1 MRWRLISGT
10 LVFALFGPRVIGLI
24 VLPLAALLALAPPP
38 AGARWRWV
46 VVVPLATL
54 GLLVLAPLA
63 PRPLDSVVGA
73 YVVFAS
79 AAFVVTTVAL
89 PARWG
94 GGGVLTRASV
104 ATAVAAL
111 VTALATVLLRPDV
124 TWNALHLQ
132 ALHEASDA
140 LRFAEHL
147 QPDTA
152 DVVAP
157 LANAFGATFPALLVL
172 QTLAG
177 LALGWQWHTRL
188 SAQPLGPPVAPFR
201 QFRFNDAW
209 VWGLVAVLGVWV
221 APALTVLK
229 PAALNVGIVLS
240 VLYCLRGVAIVVAV
254 AGGAGVPTGL
264 LVVGAVVASALA
276 VPLLLIVPGVWT
288 LGVFDTWLEFR
299 RRLAGRPNVM

>member
-38 AGARWRWV
+38 VAARWRWAV
-46 VVVPLATL
+46 VGPLATL

-79 AAFVVTTVAL
+79 AAFVVTTVVL
-89 PARWG
+89 PA
-94 GGGVLTRASV
+94 GVLTRSTV
-104 ATAVAAL
+104 ATAAAAL
-111 VTALATVLLRPDV
+111 VTVGATLLLRPDV

-177 LALGWQWHTRL
+177 LALAWQWHTQL
-188 SAQPLGPPVAPFR
+188 SAQPLGPPLAAFR

-221 APALTVLK
+221 APALTELK

-264 LVVGAVVASALA
+264 LVIGAVVASALA